1 MPLTLDDIMNFM
13 TKDKEERAKERE
25 ADKQEIKELIS
36 KGVKDEVEAA
46 MEPIKERQ
54 LQVEKV
60 QDEMQREFKGMLEEV
75 REFRNQITTSSNQHF
90 PGLPQPESSL
100 PSQISSGQVVSVKQ
114 SEETEVKKIISLARR
129 TVGLHK
135 INQADLRRMRQEQY
149 GGASSEEEVKF
160 LAVQEYLKCEL
171 KIDSNTLQQ
180 MKIEKI
186 FAPAK
191 LDPQCLYVTFMH
203 EESVSK
209 IYRKTRCMRKES
221 RILNYIPRQFYSR
234 FRDVSEFE
242 YNLREQEKC
251 QTTNTTKIQT
261 RVKMGFND
269 LELYKRERGE
279 VRWQKVKLPDNLSK
293 IDMSTPSASASLS
306 PAPGRPGQDRGEKRG
321 RVSTGSQSGVN
332 TPKASRTEDEAETDV
347 SKEDI
352 EKMRKDRQKH
362 GRRP

>member
-1 MPLTLDDIMNFM
+1 MNFM

-25 ADKQEIKELIS
+25 TDKQEIKELIS

-60 QDEMQREFKGMLEEV
+60 QDEMQKEFKGMLEEV
-75 REFRNQITTSSNQHF
+75 REFRNQITTSSNPNF

-100 PSQISSGQVVSVKQ
+100 SSQISSGQVVSVKQ
-114 SEETEVKKIISLARR
+114 SEDTEVKKIISLARR

-135 INQADLRRMRQEQY
+135 INEADLRRMRLEQY
-149 GGASSEEEVKF
+149 GGASSEEEEKF

-203 EESVSK
+203 EDSVSK
-209 IYRKTRCMRKES
+209 IYRKT
-221 RILNYIPRQFYSR
+221 
-234 FRDVSEFE
+234 
-242 YNLREQEKC
+242 
-251 QTTNTTKIQT
+251 
-261 RVKMGFND
+261 
-269 LELYKRERGE
+269 
-279 VRWQKVKLPDNLSK
+279 
-293 IDMSTPSASASLS
+293 
-306 PAPGRPGQDRGEKRG
+306 
-321 RVSTGSQSGVN
+321 
-332 TPKASRTEDEAETDV
+332 
-347 SKEDI
+347 
-352 EKMRKDRQKH
+352 
-362 GRRP
+362 